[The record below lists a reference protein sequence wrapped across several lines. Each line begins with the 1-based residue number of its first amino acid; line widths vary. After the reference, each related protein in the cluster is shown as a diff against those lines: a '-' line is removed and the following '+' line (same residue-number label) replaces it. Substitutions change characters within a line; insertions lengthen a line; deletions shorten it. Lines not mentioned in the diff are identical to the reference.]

1 MFEALEVEITQFPG
15 VHSPYP
21 CAIGSV
27 TVAPDGI
34 ITKAKAVV
42 VTTNDTTNPCN
53 NVLKFFVIKFI

>member
-1 MFEALEVEITQFPG
+1 MVTALEVAITQFPG
-15 VHSPYP
+15 VQVAYP

-42 VTTNDTTNPCN
+42 VTTNETVNPCN